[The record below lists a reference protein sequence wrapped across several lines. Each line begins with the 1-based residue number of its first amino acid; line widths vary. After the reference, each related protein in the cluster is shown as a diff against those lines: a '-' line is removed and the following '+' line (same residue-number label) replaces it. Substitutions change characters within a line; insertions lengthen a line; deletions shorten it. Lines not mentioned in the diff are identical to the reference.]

1 MTRKQKNDR
10 TPQIP
15 PIIKPINEDVFR
27 PLFSVAI
34 PVYNCYEYIKLS
46 LRSVLQQDLGP
57 DKMEIYV
64 IDDGS
69 TDGNVEELVKNIGGD
84 RVSYY
89 RQPSNVGSLRNF
101 ETAINI
107 SKGHYIHLLHGDD
120 EVKLG
125 FYKEIE
131 KIFTEYPTIGAAFT
145 EFEYI
150 DNVGIKIWDNEEVHT
165 TRGIIENWASM
176 IASKQLL
183 QAPAMVV
190 KRSVYEKLGS
200 FYAVHYGEDWEM
212 WVRIALNYP
221 VAYSPK
227 NLARYRVHKSNI
239 SSRSLKSGQN
249 LRDIK
254 KVISIIHSNMPL
266 NIRTKVNRQSRKNF
280 AEYYAKIS
288 HLLYHEHNDYK
299 AALKQANGAL
309 LLYVNKVTLQN
320 SLKLYL
326 KVLIGYGRIKNLL
339 SKNK

>member
-1 MTRKQKNDR
+1 MSDIQKKER
-10 TPQIP
+10 TPQTP
-15 PIIKPINEDVFR
+15 PIIIPINDLEIR

-34 PVYNCYEYIKLS
+34 PVYNCYHYIELS

-64 IDDGS
+64 VDDGS
-69 TDGNVEELVKNIGGD
+69 TDGNVEELVKSIGGE
-84 RVSYY
+84 RVGYY

-107 SKGHYIHLLHGDD
+107 SKGYYIHLLHGDD
-120 EVKLG
+120 EVKNG

-131 KIFTEYPTIGAAFT
+131 QLFSENPTVGAVFT

-150 DNVGIKIWDNEEVHT
+150 DNVGIKIWNNEKVNSS
-165 TRGIIENWASM
+165 RGIIENWTIM

-183 QAPAMVV
+183 QPPAIVV

-227 NLARYRVHKSNI
+227 NLARYRVHKANI

-249 LRDIK
+249 LKDIK
-254 KVISIIHSNMPL
+254 KVISIIYSNMPV
-266 NIRTKVNRQSRKNF
+266 NIRTKINRQSRKNF

-288 HLLYHEHNDYK
+288 HLLYHENNDYRG
-299 AALKQANGAL
+299 ALIQANGAL

-320 SLKLYL
+320 SLKLYF
-326 KVLIGYGRIKNLL
+326 KVIIGYGRIKNLL
-339 SKNK
+339 YKNK